1 MKKNVLIAEDE
12 EYFIEILG
20 EFIDQHNENR
30 SEVEYEVESTTCIS
44 EAEQRILTGKYDLV
58 FLDNNFEGQED
69 SGIGLMKKLP
79 EGIKKK
85 TKIAMITGYHDLETL
100 QEFID
105 KGGVNYVK
113 KGSLD
118 MIKNLEITLDLLEEV
133 IPKPKEPLL
142 YILHAASG
150 TGKSETI
157 KHITNNVPFTMEI
170 KKYATGIYGE
180 DNENFPD
187 ILLLKEEMIK
197 PDWIL
202 YEREKEKVAVNPRDI
217 KEGLEQGLDCF
228 FATGNPAQ
236 ARMLQIMFPSYTF
249 GMYFHLKDDHEWNH
263 LLRKRPAADTRT
275 FEYRKKIRDGII
287 HQKHKVKYDRVIM
300 NEDFFNLPLE
310 IRDHI
315 KNKRK
320 Y

>member
-12 EYFIEILG
+12 EIFVELMEDFIGQRDEDTPGI
-20 EFIDQHNENR
+20 
-30 SEVEYEVESTTCIS
+30 EYEVESTTCIR
-44 EAEQRILTGKYDLV
+44 EAEQKILSEKYDLV
-58 FLDNNFEGQED
+58 FLDNNFKGQED
-69 SGIGLMKKLP
+69 SGMGLMKKLP
-79 EGIKKK
+79 ENVKKQ
-85 TKIAMITGYHDLETL
+85 TKIAMITGHHNLELL
-100 QEFID
+100 QEFIEL
-105 KGGVNYVK
+105 GGVNYVK
-113 KGSLD
+113 KGNLN
-118 MIKNLEITLDLLEEV
+118 MVKNLEKTLELIEEE
-133 IPKPKEPLL
+133 IPKPEKPLL
-142 YILHAASG
+142 YVLHAASG

-157 KHITNNVPFTMEI
+157 KHITNNVPYTKEI

-187 ILLLKEEMIK
+187 ILLLKEEIIK
-197 PDWIL
+197 PDWIV

-217 KEGLEQGLDCF
+217 KEGLEGGYDCF

-236 ARMLQIMFPSYTF
+236 ARALQVMFPSYTL
-249 GMYFHLKDDHEWNH
+249 GMYIHPEDDNDWKR

-275 FEYRKKIRDGII
+275 FTYRQEIRDRIL
-287 HQKHKVKYDRVIM
+287 HRKHKLKYDRVIM

-310 IRDHI
+310 IREHI